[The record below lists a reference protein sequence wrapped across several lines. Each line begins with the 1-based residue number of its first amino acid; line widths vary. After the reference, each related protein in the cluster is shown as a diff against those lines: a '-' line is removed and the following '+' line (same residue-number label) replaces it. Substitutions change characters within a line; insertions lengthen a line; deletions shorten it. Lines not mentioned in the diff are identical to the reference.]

1 MENSKQEKSLKN
13 SIERVIITKT
23 NLFEVDYALS
33 KLVEKT
39 KLHIQND
46 VLDSEKCS
54 SEMKD
59 EPFDLIEL
67 LNEQTSDMSHTINN
81 IMNRITY
88 LNNFIG

>member
-13 SIERVIITKT
+13 SIDRVIMTKT
-23 NLFEVDYALS
+23 TLVEVDYALS
-33 KLVEKT
+33 KLIERT
-39 KLHIQND
+39 KVYDQAE
-46 VLDSEKCS
+46 VCGEKCS
-54 SEMKD
+54 GEIKA

-81 IMNRITY
+81 IMSKITY